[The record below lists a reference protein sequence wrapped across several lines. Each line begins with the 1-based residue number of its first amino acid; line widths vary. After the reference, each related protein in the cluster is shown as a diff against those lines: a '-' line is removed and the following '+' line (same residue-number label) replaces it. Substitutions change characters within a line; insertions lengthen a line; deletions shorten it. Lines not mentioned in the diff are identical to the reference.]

1 MTDKG
6 FSFELQI
13 RLKDMD
19 PIIDRS
25 HKIYKQVKF
34 RKSQLSAEETEE
46 LLNAQKAI
54 NVEMKSKYFEIKD
67 REIVSDE
74 LLDEK
79 IIVGTRIDDATGEV
93 VEVSKTARE
102 IFEDEAKNT
111 TFMNRLKDC
120 V

>member
-1 MTDKG
+1 MWISNTAI
-6 FSFELQI
+6 EN
-13 RLKDMD
+13 
-19 PIIDRS
+19 DR
-25 HKIYKQVKF
+25 KPN
-34 RKSQLSAEETEE
+34 LS
-46 LLNAQKAI
+46 
-54 NVEMKSKYFEIKD
+54 IKD
-67 REIVSDE
+67 REIISDE